1 MSTVFL
7 NGQFLPANEARIS
20 PMDRGFLFGD
30 GIYEVIPSYHGRFV
44 GFGPHI
50 SRLHEGLA
58 ALSIQHGMTEAHWR
72 ELCDKLLELNRPALG
87 DNLAVYIQVS
97 RGADTKR
104 NHAFP
109 SGISPTI
116 FAYAFAIAAEPV
128 PDKAKV
134 HTYSVITGNDL
145 RWQRCHIKS
154 TSLLGNVLHYQQG
167 VEQGAQEILLFDRD
181 ANLTEGAAVNVFVVK
196 NGEIA
201 TPPLSNKLLPGVTRL
216 LLLEILRQHS
226 DLKVVEREISY
237 DEVLSADE
245 IWLTSSSKEIAPVL
259 SVNGRPVGDGAVGDI
274 WLAAQRLF
282 SEYKYSVE
290 C

>member
-1 MSTVFL
+1 MSTVYL
-7 NGQFLPANEARIS
+7 NGHFIPASEAKIS

-44 GFGPHI
+44 GFAPHI
-50 SRLHEGLA
+50 TRLHNGLA
-58 ALSIQHGMTEAHWR
+58 ELSIQHGMTEARWADI
-72 ELCDKLLELNRPALG
+72 CQQLLTLNRPSMG

-109 SGISPTI
+109 TDIRPTI

-128 PDKAKV
+128 ADKQQAT
-134 HTYSVITGNDL
+134 TYHAVTGNDL

-167 VEQGAQEILLFDRD
+167 KEQGAQEILLFDREGF
-181 ANLTEGAAVNVFVVK
+181 LTEGAAVNVFVIK

-216 LLLEILRQHS
+216 LLLQILRQHS
-226 DLKVVEREISY
+226 QLKVVERDISY
-237 DEVLSADE
+237 DEVLAADE
-245 IWLTSSSKEIAPVL
+245 IWLTSSSKEIAPVTL
-259 SVNGRPVGDGAVGDI
+259 LNNQPVGNGQVGDI
-274 WLAAQRLF
+274 WLQAQQLF
-282 SEYKYSVE
+282 SQYKYSI
-290 C
+290 

>member
-1 MSTVFL
+1 MSTVYL
-7 NGQFLPANEARIS
+7 NGQFIPASEAKIS

-44 GFGPHI
+44 GFAPHI
-50 SRLHEGLA
+50 TRLHNGLA
-58 ALSIQHGMTEAHWR
+58 ELSIQHGMTEARWAA
-72 ELCDKLLELNRPALG
+72 LCQQLLTLNQPNMG

-109 SGISPTI
+109 TDIQPTV

-128 PDKAKV
+128 ADKHQAT
-134 HTYSVITGNDL
+134 TYHAVTGNDL

-167 VEQGAQEILLFDRD
+167 KDQGAQEILLFDREGF
-181 ANLTEGAAVNVFVVK
+181 LTEGAAVNVFVIK

-216 LLLEILRQHS
+216 LLLQILRQHS
-226 DLKVVEREISY
+226 QLKVVERDISY

-245 IWLTSSSKEIAPVL
+245 IWLTSSSKEIAPVTML
-259 SVNGRPVGDGAVGDI
+259 NKQPVGNGQVGDI
-274 WLAAQRLF
+274 WLHAQQLF
-282 SEYKYSVE
+282 SQYKYSI
-290 C
+290 

>member
-7 NGQFLPANEARIS
+7 NGQFMAASDAKIS

-50 SRLHEGLA
+50 ERLHSGLSQ
-58 ALSIQHGMTEAHWR
+58 LSIEHGMTEANWAAI
-72 ELCDKLLELNRPALG
+72 CDQLLQLNRASMG

-97 RGADTKR
+97 RGTDSKR
-104 NHAFP
+104 YHAFP
-109 SGISPTI
+109 SGVTPTI

-128 PDKAKV
+128 PDKSKV
-134 HTYSVITGNDL
+134 TTYKVVTGNDL

-167 VEQGAQEILLFDRD
+167 VEQGAQEILLFDREG
-181 ANLTEGAAVNVFVVK
+181 NLTEGAAVNVFVVK

-201 TPPLSNKLLPGVTRL
+201 TPPLSNKLLPGITRL
-216 LLLEILRQHS
+216 LLLKILREHS
-226 DLKVVEREISY
+226 QLNVVERDISY
-237 DEVLSADE
+237 NEVLAADE
-245 IWLTSSSKEIAPVL
+245 IWLTSSSKEVAPVL
-259 SVNGRPVGDGAVGDI
+259 SINDQPVGDGKVGDI
-274 WLAAQRLF
+274 WLAAQQLF
-282 SEYKYSVE
+282 SSHKYD
-290 C
+290 

>member
-1 MSTVFL
+1 MSTVYL
-7 NGQFLPANEARIS
+7 NGHFIPASEAKIS

-44 GFGPHI
+44 GFAPHI
-50 SRLHEGLA
+50 TRLHNGLA
-58 ALSIQHGMTEAHWR
+58 ELSIQHGMTEARWADI
-72 ELCDKLLELNRPALG
+72 CQQLLTLNRPSMG

-109 SGISPTI
+109 TDIQPTV

-128 PDKAKV
+128 ADKQQAT
-134 HTYSVITGNDL
+134 TYHAVTGNDL

-167 VEQGAQEILLFDRD
+167 KEQGAQEILLFDREGF
-181 ANLTEGAAVNVFVVK
+181 LTEGAAVNVFVIK

-216 LLLEILRQHS
+216 LLLQILRQHS
-226 DLKVVEREISY
+226 QLKVVERDISY
-237 DEVLSADE
+237 DEVLAADE
-245 IWLTSSSKEIAPVL
+245 IWLTSSSKEIAPVTL
-259 SVNGRPVGDGAVGDI
+259 LNNQPVGNGQVGDI
-274 WLAAQRLF
+274 WLQAQQLF
-282 SEYKYSVE
+282 SQYKYSI
-290 C
+290 

>member
-7 NGQFLPANEARIS
+7 NGQYIAASDAKIS

-44 GFGPHI
+44 GFVPHI
-50 SRLHEGLA
+50 ARLHEGLA
-58 ALSIQHGMTEAHWR
+58 ALSIAHGMSETAWR
-72 ELCDKLLELNRPALG
+72 ELCDTLLRLNRPSMG

-97 RGADTKR
+97 RGTDSKR

-109 SGISPTI
+109 ANISPTI

-128 PDKAKV
+128 ADKTKV
-134 HTYSVITGNDL
+134 TTYSVVTGNDL

-167 VEQGAQEILLFDRD
+167 AEQGAQEILLFDRD
-181 ANLTEGAAVNVFVVK
+181 GNLTEGAAVNVFVIK

-201 TPPLSNKLLPGVTRL
+201 TPPLSTKLLPGITRL
-216 LLLEILRQHS
+216 LLLKILREHS
-226 DLKVVEREISY
+226 HFKVTERDIRY
-237 DEVLSADE
+237 DEVLAADE
-245 IWLTSSSKEIAPVL
+245 VWLTSSSKEIAPVL
-259 SVNGRPVGDGAVGDI
+259 KINNQPVGTGKVGDI
-274 WLAAQRLF
+274 WLAAQQLF
-282 SEYKYSVE
+282 SQHKYD
-290 C
+290 

>member
-1 MSTVFL
+1 MSTVYL
-7 NGQFLPANEARIS
+7 NGQFLAASEARIS

-44 GFGPHI
+44 GFDPHI
-50 SRLHEGLA
+50 RRLHDGLA
-58 ALSIQHGMTEAHWR
+58 ALSIAHGMTAASWR
-72 ELCDKLLELNRPALG
+72 ELCAKLLELNRPALG

-109 SGISPTI
+109 TALTPTI

-128 PDKAKV
+128 PDKTKV
-134 HTYSVITGNDL
+134 SAYSVVTANDL

-154 TSLLGNVLHYQQG
+154 TSLLGNVLHYQYG
-167 VEQGAQEILLFDRD
+167 VEQGAQETLLFDRD
-181 ANLTEGAAVNVFVVK
+181 GNLTEGAAVNVFVVK

-201 TPPLSNKLLPGVTRL
+201 TPPLSNKLLPGITRL
-216 LLLEILRQHS
+216 LLLAILRQYS
-226 DLKVVEREISY
+226 DLTVVERDISY
-237 DEVLSADE
+237 DEVLAADE
-245 IWLTSSSKEIAPVL
+245 IWITSSSKEVAPVL
-259 SVNGRPVGDGAVGDI
+259 SVNGQPVGTGEVGDI
-274 WLAAQRLF
+274 WLAAQQLF
-282 SEYKYSVE
+282 SQHKYSIE

>member
-7 NGQFLPANEARIS
+7 NGQFMAASDAKIS

-50 SRLHEGLA
+50 ERLHSGLSQ
-58 ALSIQHGMTEAHWR
+58 LSIEHGMTEANWAAI
-72 ELCDKLLELNRPALG
+72 CDQLLQLNRASMG

-97 RGADTKR
+97 RGADSKR
-104 NHAFP
+104 YHAFP
-109 SGISPTI
+109 SGVTPTI

-128 PDKAKV
+128 PDKSKV
-134 HTYSVITGNDL
+134 TTFKVVTGNDL

-167 VEQGAQEILLFDRD
+167 VEQGAQEILLFDREG
-181 ANLTEGAAVNVFVVK
+181 NLTEGAAVNVFVVK

-201 TPPLSNKLLPGVTRL
+201 TPPLSSKLLPGITRL
-216 LLLEILRQHS
+216 LLLKILREHS
-226 DLKVVEREISY
+226 QLNVVERDISY
-237 DEVLSADE
+237 NEVLAADE
-245 IWLTSSSKEIAPVL
+245 IWLTSSSKEVAPVL
-259 SVNGRPVGDGAVGDI
+259 SINDQPVGDGKVGDI
-274 WLAAQRLF
+274 WLAAQQLF
-282 SEYKYSVE
+282 SAHKYD
-290 C
+290 

>member
-30 GIYEVIPSYHGRFV
+30 GIYEVIPSYQGRFV

-50 SRLHEGLA
+50 RRLHEGLA
-58 ALSIQHGMTEAHWR
+58 ALSIQHGMTEANWR
-72 ELCDKLLELNRPALG
+72 ELCDQLLELNRPALG

-97 RGADTKR
+97 RGTDTKR

-128 PDKAKV
+128 ADKARA
-134 HTYSVITGNDL
+134 HTYNVITGNDL

-167 VEQGAQEILLFDRD
+167 IAQGAQEILLFDRD
-181 ANLTEGAAVNVFVVK
+181 GNLTEGAAVNVFVVK

-201 TPPLSNKLLPGVTRL
+201 TPPLSNKLLPGITRL
-216 LLLEILRQHS
+216 LLLEILRQYS
-226 DLKVVEREISY
+226 DLTVVEREISY
-237 DEVLSADE
+237 NEVMAADE
-245 IWLTSSSKEIAPVL
+245 IWITSSSKEIAPVL
-259 SVNGRPVGDGAVGDI
+259 RVNAQPVGDGTVGDI
-274 WLAAQRLF
+274 WLKAQQLF
-282 SEYKYSVE
+282 SQYKYSVE

>member
-1 MSTVFL
+1 MSTVYL
-7 NGQFLPANEARIS
+7 NGQFLPASEARIS

-30 GIYEVIPSYHGRFV
+30 GIYEVIPTYHGRYV
-44 GFGPHI
+44 GFAPHI
-50 SRLHEGLA
+50 ARMHEGLA
-58 ALSIQHGMTEAHWR
+58 ALNIQHGMTEQRWR
-72 ELCDKLLELNRPALG
+72 ELCDQLLELNRPELG
-87 DNLAVYIQVS
+87 ENLGVYIQVS

-109 SGISPTI
+109 TGISPTI

-128 PDKAKV
+128 PDKSKV
-134 HTYSVITGNDL
+134 STYSVVTANDL

-154 TSLLGNVLHYQQG
+154 TSLLGNVLHYQYG
-167 VEQGAQEILLFDRD
+167 VEQGAQETLLFDRD
-181 ANLTEGAAVNVFVVK
+181 GNLTEGAAVNVFVIK

-226 DLKVVEREISY
+226 DLNVVEREISY
-237 DEVLSADE
+237 DEVLAAEE

-259 SVNGRPVGDGAVGDI
+259 SVNGRPVGNGAVGDI

-282 SEYKYSVE
+282 SQYKYQS
-290 C
+290 